1 MNIKNTNVM
10 RPKKRNGKCSNPYKI
25 GTISHFVLLCQVG
38 KCKLM
43 STLIKYLST
52 QVTKVLIFDILPSV
66 KILFLFIDGV
76 GIREK
81 AADNPVNP
89 EVCPT
94 LWRLITEHSKNI
106 DSCLGVEGLP
116 QSATGQATMFTGV
129 NCPQAVGKHC
139 EGFPSPALRHII
151 EENNLFLQLKKR
163 GKRIRFADAYLVES
177 PEDLSSRR
185 FKSVTTVMALTAP
198 ETISTIDDLT
208 KDTAVMQ
215 DITRETIQ
223 DRYPEIPVI
232 TPERAAEHLFG
243 VALKNDF
250 TLYEFFQTD
259 VSGHSLD
266 YARACIVLRTYDKFL
281 ASLVRYT
288 YTAGITL
295 VATSDHGNVEAMSE
309 RGHTRNPVPFIAF
322 GPKEAQIRERVN
334 SLVDVTPA
342 LLAAFDTL

>member
-1 MNIKNTNVM
+1 MTNT
-10 RPKKRNGKCSNPYKI
+10 GFF
-25 GTISHFVLLCQVG
+25 G
-38 KCKLM
+38 
-43 STLIKYLST
+43 
-52 QVTKVLIFDILPSV
+52 ILPTV

-76 GIREK
+76 GIREN

-94 LWRLITEHSKNI
+94 LWRLIRHHSKEI
-106 DSCLGVEGLP
+106 DACLDVDGLP

-129 NCPQAVGKHC
+129 NCSKAMGKHC
-139 EGFPSPALRHII
+139 EGFPSPALRNII

-163 GKRIRFADAYLVES
+163 GRKIRFADAYLVDS
-177 PEDLSSRR
+177 SEDLAARR
-185 FKSVTTVMALTAP
+185 FKSVTTVMALTVP
-198 ETISTIDDLT
+198 ETISTVDHLAT
-208 KDTAVMQ
+208 DTAVMQ

-223 DRYPEIPVI
+223 DRYPDIPIV

-243 VALKNDF
+243 IALENDF
-250 TLYEFFQTD
+250 TLFEFFQTD

-266 YARACIVLRTYDKFL
+266 YARACLVLRTYDRFL

-288 YTAGITL
+288 ETAGITL

-309 RGHTRNPVPFIAF
+309 RGHTRNPVPFIAL
-322 GPKEAQIRERVN
+322 GPRETFIRDRVN

-342 LLAAFDTL
+342 LLAAFDSL